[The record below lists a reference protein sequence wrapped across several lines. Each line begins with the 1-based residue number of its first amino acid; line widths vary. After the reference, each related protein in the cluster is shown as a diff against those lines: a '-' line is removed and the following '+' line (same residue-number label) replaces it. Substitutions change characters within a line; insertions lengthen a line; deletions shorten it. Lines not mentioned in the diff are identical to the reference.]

1 MVMTAFP
8 RSRSMT
14 FTAALALAA
23 TVLSAPAAVA
33 AAPPEGAYW
42 HTRSV
47 TTSTHPWRF
56 GTKSHSYALLET
68 SVSEEWATPAG
79 KAWNGYRQLA
89 TRPESPADK
98 KAWQRDGSPTQWG
111 KTIDGKIVKLSGKHS
126 KGHVGLLLPDR
137 GQFWVAGQWLTY
149 EEVQRLPADPERLTD
164 WLTRA
169 ARVGGVSETSVA
181 NWLTTVL
188 PQLLHQF
195 PAPTE
200 VRAGAYQALLKS
212 PNVRAEGTAKD
223 SLGRSGALVVINE
236 AYGTGEKRTAA
247 ERRLIVDTGRMVL
260 LSQSQK
266 STNNGK
272 PSLEESFDQT
282 LTEVGWTDSPPT
294 VPALP

>member
-1 MVMTAFP
+1 MTAFP

-14 FTAALALAA
+14 FTAALALAG

-56 GTKSHSYALLET
+56 GTKSHPYALLET

-79 KAWNGYRQLA
+79 KAWNGYRELA

-98 KAWQRDGSPTQWG
+98 KAWRRDGSPTQWG

-149 EEVQRLPADPERLTD
+149 EEVQRLPADPERLED

-169 ARVGGVSETSVA
+169 ARVGGLTESVA
-181 NWLTTVL
+181 NWLTSVL

-195 PAPTE
+195 PAPRE
-200 VRAGAYQALLKS
+200 VRAAAWEALLKS
-212 PNVRAEGTAKD
+212 PNVRMEGTAKD
-223 SLGRSGALVVINE
+223 SLGRSGTVVVINTT
-236 AYGTGEKRTAA
+236 YGTGEKRNVV

-260 LSQSQK
+260 LSDSQK
-266 STNNGK
+266 STLGGK
-272 PSLEESFDQT
+272 PLLEGSYDKT
-282 LTEVGWTDSPPT
+282 LIEVGWTDSPPT